1 MTWLI
6 FSRRNVMSDGFSYRI
21 IEKNTV
27 VVVSLHGRLTKD
39 AKDSLNQCHQELQR
53 VQSKR
58 IIFLF
63 KDVSSVD
70 HIVFREL
77 TLIQSEVRKNGVSVV
92 VTGLSLSLKQFLYEK
107 GVIRLGE
114 VRSSLEEALKTLA
127 A

>member
-1 MTWLI
+1 
-6 FSRRNVMSDGFSYRI
+6 MSDGFSYRI
-21 IEKNTV
+21 IEQNTV
-27 VVVSLHGRLTKD
+27 VVVSLQGRLTKD
-39 AKDSLNQCHQELQR
+39 AKDSLNQCQQELQR

-63 KDVSSVD
+63 KDVTSVD

-114 VRSSLEEALKTLA
+114 VRGSLAEALKTLA